1 MSAAVMFRRV
11 AKGVIQ
17 VSRGCAKGAVVAA
30 PRRTILQQGQQQR
43 VVLAINQRHLNT
55 STKLYSSGDGS
66 GAETY
71 TDTHMTE
78 VLQKCRTIAMVGASP
93 NFRRPSYV
101 VVLAFPQKTALCHLP
116 NPPHLLSLL
125 LFLPFRKSEEPRHG
139 SIELPPYAHL
149 RLHDQSEAPV
159 SFVYTRSRS
168 WIDR

>member
-1 MSAAVMFRRV
+1 MFRRV

-17 VSRGCAKGAVVAA
+17 VSRGCAKGAAVAA

-116 NPPHLLSLL
+116 PTPSFSSPFPSL
-125 LFLPFRKSEEPRHG
+125 PKKRRATPRLG
-139 SIELPPYAHL
+139 SIASV
-149 RLHDQSEAPV
+149 RSFAPARPE
-159 SFVYTRSRS
+159 RSACVFCVHALQKP
-168 WIDR
+168 D